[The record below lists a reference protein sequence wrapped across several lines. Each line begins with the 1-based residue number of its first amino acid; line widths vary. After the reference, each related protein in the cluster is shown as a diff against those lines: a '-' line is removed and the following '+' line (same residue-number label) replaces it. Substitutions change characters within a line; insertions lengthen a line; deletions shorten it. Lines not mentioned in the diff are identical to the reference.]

1 MKNYC
6 PLILLIFLSTCN
18 NKDFSSEFYKISKE
32 QLQDKIKGAWA
43 AQTIGV
49 TFGGPTE
56 FRYLKRII
64 PDSVKIVVEKQTI
77 VKINGSDKQE
87 VGMIASKIK
96 SLRPPEPYKGKG
108 IRYVDEYVRRKAG
121 KTIGATT

>member
-64 PDSVKIVVEKQTI
+64 PDSVKIEWTDSTLVNMMKYAPGLYDDI
-77 VKINGSDKQE
+77 Y
-87 VGMIASKIK
+87 M
-96 SLRPPEPYKGKG
+96 
-108 IRYVDEYVRRKAG
+108 
-121 KTIGATT
+121 

>member
-6 PLILLIFLSTCN
+6 PLILLIYLSTCN

-64 PDSVKIVVEKQTI
+64 PDKITLNI
-77 VKINGSDKQE
+77 L
-87 VGMIASKIK
+87 SKLILLLYHILK
-96 SLRPPEPYKGKG
+96 SQKHL
-108 IRYVDEYVRRKAG
+108 A
-121 KTIGATT
+121 